1 MKDTKKSLKFNINK
15 SLFRL
20 EKNDLNNLT
29 EETPLL
35 LILKREEENQN
46 RIILLEQATIISD
59 ALFKQHLQTL
69 IPEILQMYLP
79 RLNEIEME
87 KLIVYLK
94 WSSTKKKKLK
104 LSESLIF
111 RK

>member
-1 MKDTKKSLKFNINK
+1 MNK
-15 SLFRL
+15 SLFCS

-46 RIILLEQATIISD
+46 RIILSEQATIISD
-59 ALFKQHLQTL
+59 VLYKQHLQTL
-69 IPEILQMYLP
+69 FPKILQMYLP
-79 RLNEIEME
+79 KLNEIEME
-87 KLIVYLK
+87 KLTVYLK

-104 LSESLIF
+104 LSECLIF

>member
-1 MKDTKKSLKFNINK
+1 MNK
-15 SLFRL
+15 SLFRS
-20 EKNDLNNLT
+20 ENNDLNNLT

-46 RIILLEQATIISD
+46 RIILSEQATVISD
-59 ALFKQHLQTL
+59 ILFKQHLQPQFSKT
-69 IPEILQMYLP
+69 LQMYLP

-87 KLIVYLK
+87 KLTVYLK
-94 WSSTKKKKLK
+94 WSSSKRKKLK
-104 LSESLIF
+104 LSKCLNF

>member
-1 MKDTKKSLKFNINK
+1 MNK
-15 SLFRL
+15 PLFRS

-46 RIILLEQATIISD
+46 QIILSKQATIISD
-59 ALFKQHLQTL
+59 ALFKQHFQPIFLET
-69 IPEILQMYLP
+69 LQMYLP
-79 RLNEIEME
+79 KLNDLEME
-87 KLIVYLK
+87 KLKVYLG
-94 WSSTKKKKLK
+94 WSSSKRKKLK
-104 LSESLIF
+104 VSECLNF

>member
-1 MKDTKKSLKFNINK
+1 MNK
-15 SLFRL
+15 SLFRSV
-20 EKNDLNNLT
+20 KNDLNNLT

-46 RIILLEQATIISD
+46 RIILSEQATIISD
-59 ALFKQHLQTL
+59 VLFKQHLQPL
-69 IPEILQMYLP
+69 FSEILQMYLP

-87 KLIVYLK
+87 KLTVYLK
-94 WSSTKKKKLK
+94 WSSTKRKKLK
-104 LSESLIF
+104 LSECLIY

>member
-1 MKDTKKSLKFNINK
+1 MNK
-15 SLFRL
+15 SLFRS
-20 EKNDLNNLT
+20 EKNYLNNLT

-46 RIILLEQATIISD
+46 RIILSEQAKIISD
-59 ALFKQHLQTL
+59 VLFKQHLQTL
-69 IPEILQMYLP
+69 FPKILQMYLP
-79 RLNEIEME
+79 KLNEIEME
-87 KLIVYLK
+87 KLTVYLK

-104 LSESLIF
+104 LSECLIF